1 MAVPAQQPPVG
12 GLGQVKPQTEAPAA
26 NPAAAA
32 ARTSALEQAPE
43 QQDFLATVVKDRQ
56 EAMKALNAQIE
67 KLKSSLDSRMNP
79 PFDTSLMAAAS
90 GFLKPTRTGSFGE
103 SLGSAME
110 GYSTDANKVL
120 ERRAGIDKTN
130 LELLQKQADLQKQ
143 NMIMQ
148 HEFGV
153 DKQFGGD
160 PTLKTGV
167 ALAAPGSPARPAP
180 AGMPQPAMPPSQPG
194 RPPLTLDR
202 VRQAMAIEPAYGKRV
217 EDQFKLEQSVEK
229 QTQERYISTPQGIF
243 DRQTGKYLDV
253 TPPQPEPKEYYYGP
267 GVGKIPTSPEVNREY
282 QNILKEPSDAARNKK
297 LTDFYVRQ
305 NLLRPSTDAGPN
317 TLGLPST
324 LRTPE
329 QKDLDAATAKA
340 RMEASVKADE
350 ASKTVI
356 YDAAQTANKTIN
368 IADSLHSFA
377 TDPSTQRAFGLL
389 RSGGVMN
396 AIGLAVSE
404 GLTTPTG
411 SIKFPG
417 VESAI
422 GSLKLNEKERDAL
435 LVSARQ
441 FAELELNY
449 ARTYLQAQGAV
460 SNSEREI
467 VRRIGGSTSD
477 SANAIAAKAELMK
490 SKAILDKIT
499 GEKLYEWEQKNPNKL
514 VRDFQYSPDYKNV
527 ISQYDKQISAIQ
539 DRYFPPTTPKPAA
552 TTTSPATATVPPPGE
567 SLSDRFKREKKER
580 EAKGQP

>member
-12 GLGQVKPQTEAPAA
+12 GLGQVKPQTETPAA

-43 QQDFLATVVKDRQ
+43 QEDFLATVVKDRQ

-67 KLKSSLDSRMNP
+67 KLKSSLESRMNP

-148 HEFGV
+148 HEFGA

-167 ALAAPGSPARPAP
+167 ALAAPGSSTPPAMPQ

-202 VRQAMAIEPAYGKRV
+202 VRQAMAIDPAYGKRV

-243 DRQTGKYLDV
+243 DRQAGKYLDV
-253 TPPQPEPKEYYYGP
+253 TPTQPEAKEWDYGP
-267 GVGKIPTSPEVNREY
+267 AGKRATSPEVYKEY
-282 QNILKEPSDAARNKK
+282 QGILKEPSSGERDQK

-305 NLLRPSTDAGPN
+305 NWLKPSAEKGTGQS
-317 TLGLPST
+317 GLPST
-324 LRTPE
+324 FLSDEAKAAQKELATKTAGERAVASEKMASRLGLQAEAAFENRNLAQDMIAYAKSNPRAFQLMQDATIKDSILRAIEQGVQIGNYGSISVPTRIIQQYKLDNSDIEALQMFAQKSAMLQTRGRQLNRTPGE
-329 QKDLDAATAKA
+329 
-340 RMEASVKADE
+340 
-350 ASKTVI
+350 
-356 YDAAQTANKTIN
+356 
-368 IADSLHSFA
+368 
-377 TDPSTQRAFGLL
+377 
-389 RSGGVMN
+389 
-396 AIGLAVSE
+396 
-404 GLTTPTG
+404 
-411 SIKFPG
+411 
-417 VESAI
+417 
-422 GSLKLNEKERDAL
+422 
-435 LVSARQ
+435 
-441 FAELELNY
+441 
-449 ARTYLQAQGAV
+449 
-460 SNSEREI
+460 
-467 VRRIGGSTSD
+467 GSTSD
-477 SANAIAAKAELMK
+477 YETRMLGGIYALPTDTDRVVRLKSDALILQGNFDEERYKLWNKYSKDPSNSYNDFLVSDPYKELKLEYGKSLESMRQKNADLLAPKKVEPGKAETRSDSRM
-490 SKAILDKIT
+490 IN
-499 GEKLYEWEQKNPNKL
+499 GVEYVRGPNNSW
-514 VRDFQYSPDYKNV
+514 V
-527 ISQYDKQISAIQ
+527 
-539 DRYFPPTTPKPAA
+539 
-552 TTTSPATATVPPPGE
+552 
-567 SLSDRFKREKKER
+567 KK
-580 EAKGQP
+580 